1 MCQVILIKKKLIFF
15 LITIST
21 NGTWF
26 LQTIGKING
35 VILSILFFFVKLHL
49 YCLEHMFS
57 IYKNEK

>member
-1 MCQVILIKKKLIFF
+1 MCQVILIKKKLKFF

-21 NGTWF
+21 NSSWF
-26 LQTIGKING
+26 LQTIGEINV

-49 YCLEHMFS
+49 YCLEQMFS